1 MQFKRPLKCSSS
13 WGAVGLF
20 IKGLNNWWMPHG
32 NQFRSQPAQNAASDW
47 HSFFPLFFFFF
58 FSFLPLFT
66 LFCLRWLLCQRSQ
79 KQREKLMAKGTNE
92 PLSVGPELVRH
103 KGMSVKKSL
112 DMWLLQ
118 TWLEGWLDGWF
129 RMFLWGKAGL
139 IFFFFFSSPL
149 RSLLSPDYTS
159 FKSSELPS
167 TEIE

>member
-1 MQFKRPLKCSSS
+1 MDASWKPVSVPASTKRWLWLTQLLSS
-13 WGAVGLF
+13 V
-20 IKGLNNWWMPHG
+20 
-32 NQFRSQPAQNAASDW
+32 
-47 HSFFPLFFFFF
+47 FFFFF
-58 FSFLPLFT
+58 LSFLPLFT

-139 IFFFFFSSPL
+139 IFFFFFPHLSVHYCLLIIHPSNPQSFL
-149 RSLLSPDYTS
+149 RLRLNSCNFLKSGS
-159 FKSSELPS
+159 FW
-167 TEIE
+167 